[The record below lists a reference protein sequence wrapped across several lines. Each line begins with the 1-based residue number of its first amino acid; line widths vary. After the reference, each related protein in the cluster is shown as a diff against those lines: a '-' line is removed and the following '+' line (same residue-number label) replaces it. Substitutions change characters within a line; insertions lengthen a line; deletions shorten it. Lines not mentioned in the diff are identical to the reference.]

1 MTTDTKTPQTILV
14 TGTSSGFGKLTAQT
28 LARAGN
34 RVYASMRGVEG
45 KNQAYADELT
55 TWALAEEV
63 TLEVIELDVTDAT
76 SIDAAV
82 RYVLDAAGRIDVV
95 VNNAGTGNVG
105 ILEGYTIE
113 QVRSIFETNAFGAF
127 QVDKAVL
134 PSMRAQGSGLLIHVS
149 SATGRVIVPFVAP
162 YSAAKT
168 ALEAFAEEL
177 SFELASFGVE
187 SIIVE
192 PGGYPTEAFAKL
204 VGPADEAVVEAY
216 GEFAKQPEQMFA
228 AMGEQMSQ
236 PGGPNPQEIADAICR
251 LIEMPSGERPLRT
264 VVGDM
269 VTAGVE
275 ALNEQYVKSKQ
286 ELLTSLGAA

>member
-1 MTTDTKTPQTILV
+1 MTTTNTQRTILV

-34 RVYASMRGVEG
+34 RVYASMRGIEG
-45 KNQAYADELT
+45 KNQPAAAELT
-55 TWALAEEV
+55 AWATEESV
-63 TLEVIELDVTDAT
+63 ALEVIELDVTDAT

-82 RYVLDAAGRIDVV
+82 SHILGATGQIDVV

-105 ILEGYTIE
+105 ILEGYTID
-113 QVRSIFETNAFGAF
+113 QVRQIFETNAFGAL

-134 PSMRAQGSGLLIHVS
+134 PSMRERGSGLLIHVS

-162 YSAAKT
+162 YSAAKM
-168 ALEAFAEEL
+168 ALEGFAEEL
-177 SFELASFGVE
+177 SFELAGFGVE

-192 PGGYPTEAFAKL
+192 PGGYPTDAFAKL
-204 VGPADEAVVEAY
+204 VGPEDTTVVEAY
-216 GEFAKQPEQMFA
+216 GDLGRQPEQMFA
-228 AMGEQMSQ
+228 AMGEQMAQ
-236 PGGPNPQEIADAICR
+236 PGGPNPQEIADAICN
-251 LIEMPSGERPLRT
+251 LVELPAGQRPLRT

-275 ALNEQYVKSKQ
+275 ALNEQYAKSKQ

>member
-1 MTTDTKTPQTILV
+1 MTTTNTPRTILV

-34 RVYASMRGVEG
+34 RVYASMRGIEG
-45 KNQAYADELT
+45 KNQSYADELT
-55 TWALAEEV
+55 SWGLAEGV
-63 TLEVIELDVTDAT
+63 SLEVIELDVTDAA
-76 SIDAAV
+76 SIDTAV
-82 RYVLDAAGRIDVV
+82 THILETTGQIDVV

-105 ILEGYTIE
+105 ILEGYTID
-113 QVRSIFETNAFGAF
+113 QVRDIFETNAFGAL

-134 PSMRAQGSGLLIHVS
+134 PSMRAQGSGLLVHVS
-149 SATGRVIVPFVAP
+149 SSTGRVVVPFVAP
-162 YSAAKT
+162 YSAAKM
-168 ALEAFAEEL
+168 ALEGFAEEL
-177 SFELASFGVE
+177 SFELAAFGVE

-192 PGGYPTEAFAKL
+192 PGGYPTDAFAKL
-204 VGPADEAVVEAY
+204 VGPGDGAVVEAY
-216 GEFAKQPEQMFA
+216 GEFGKQPEQMFA

-236 PGGPNPQEIADAICR
+236 PGGPNPQEIADAIAQ
-251 LIEMPSGERPLRT
+251 LVELPSGERPLRT